1 MKTHATGPKS
11 TLAQPARRNR
21 KDPNIRAGARLW
33 PLLNAE
39 VPGHDDPISV
49 RPPKLAIM
57 TENQL
62 RELVDLLA
70 ELLSGDPEA
79 KAIPFRRVA

>member
-1 MKTHATGPKS
+1 
-11 TLAQPARRNR
+11 
-21 KDPNIRAGARLW
+21 
-33 PLLNAE
+33 
-39 VPGHDDPISV
+39 V